1 MNHWQLTTPVALI
14 IFNRPD
20 TTRRVLEVIRQAKP
34 PKLLVIADGARE
46 NHPTDR
52 QNCAE
57 TKALIEQVDWDCE
70 VLTNFS
76 DRNLGCRQRVASGL
90 SWVFEQVPEAIILE
104 DDCLAHPSFFRFC
117 EELLVKYR
125 DDLRVMHI
133 GGNNFQPR
141 KHQTQDSYYFS
152 RYNHCWGWASW
163 RRAWQHYDIDMKL
176 WSLVRDGDWLEEILK
191 DRDAVKEWKRN
202 FQKISD
208 RITDSWDYQWTFA
221 CWLQRGLSILP
232 NVNLVS
238 NIGFSKAATHTY
250 RKNLFA
256 EIPVQPMEFPLQH
269 PIMMV
274 RDQKADQFTQD
285 LIYSHSPIAK
295 LRRKFWMSVDRN
307 IFNTFR

>member
-1 MNHWQLTTPVALI
+1 MKHWQLTTPVALI

-20 TTRRVLEVIRQAKP
+20 TARRVWEIIRQVKP
-34 PKLLVIADGARE
+34 PKLLVVADGARE

-57 TKALIEQVDWDCE
+57 TRALVEQVDWDCE

-90 SWVFEQVPEAIILE
+90 DWVFARVPEAIVLE
-104 DDCLAHPSFFRFC
+104 DDCLPHLSFFRFC
-117 EELLVKYR
+117 EELLTKYR
-125 DDLRVMHI
+125 DDRRVMHI
-133 GGNNFQPR
+133 GGNNFQPLKGR
-141 KHQTQDSYYFS
+141 TDDSYYFS

-163 RRAWQHYDIDMKL
+163 RRAWQYYDVDMKL
-176 WSLVRDGDWLEEILK
+176 WSFVRDGNWLEDILQ
-191 DRDAVKEWKRN
+191 DRDAVKEWNRN

-221 CWLQRGLSILP
+221 CWLQHGLSILP

-238 NIGFSKAATHTY
+238 NIGFSKEATHTY

-256 EIPVQPMEFPLQH
+256 EIPVRSMEFPLKH
-269 PIMMV
+269 PVTMI
-274 RDQKADQFTQD
+274 RSHQADRFTQD
-285 LIYSHSPIAK
+285 LIYSLSPIAK
-295 LRRKFWMSVDRN
+295 LRRKFWMSADRN
-307 IFNTFR
+307 IFNT